1 MQDQPSRER
10 ISPQEEDNQVE
21 DIVLRLM
28 LDDDTPRLWSVGE
41 IAVALGDEIKAADAI
56 IHLHAA
62 GLIHRL
68 DQYLWPTRPAARA
81 TQLADVV

>member
-28 LDDDTPRLWSVGE
+28 LDDDTPGLWSVGE
-41 IAVALGDEIKAADAI
+41 IALALGDEIKAADAI
-56 IHLHAA
+56 IRLHAA
-62 GLIHRL
+62 GLIHR
-68 DQYLWPTRPAARA
+68 QGEFLWPTRPAARA
-81 TQLADVV
+81 LELNDVA